1 MNNQIFK
8 NIFLVLLS
16 FAIFLGVTRA
26 SMIITDI
33 FLKGS
38 FKYTWYIGNHIIQ
51 SIIVLVIIGIF
62 RVFNKDIDFG
72 LKKDESKQTKSYLI
86 RFMLVFMILT
96 ILIYAIIIIIYG
108 WQDYIGFPLTKSN
121 VIQYLVFEG
130 VVVGIG
136 EELLFRA
143 LIYSILYQGFAKKI
157 HIGKKVSL
165 SYAVIL
171 SALIFSIAH
180 INLFDFSFDIFQL
193 FMAFVLGVFYGW
205 LLENT
210 KSIIGPILAHN
221 LSDLWMSLLFI
232 LCALMV

>member
-1 MNNQIFK
+1 M
-8 NIFLVLLS
+8 FLVLLC
-16 FAIFLGVTRA
+16 FAIFLGVTRT

-38 FKYTWYIGNHIIQ
+38 FKYTWYIGNHMIQ
-51 SIIVLVIIGIF
+51 SIIVLAIIGIIRMF
-62 RVFNKDIDFG
+62 KKDISFG
-72 LKKDESKQTKSYLI
+72 LKRDESKKTKSYLI
-86 RFMLVFMILT
+86 RFMSVFMFST
-96 ILIYAIIIIIYG
+96 ILIYGVIVILNG
-108 WQDYIGFPLTKSN
+108 WQDYLGFQLTKSN
-121 VIQYLVFEG
+121 VFQYLVFEG

-136 EELLFRA
+136 EELLFRG

-157 HIGKKVSL
+157 NIGKKIKI
-165 SYAVIL
+165 SYAVVL

-193 FMAFVLGVFYGW
+193 IMAFVLGVFYGW

-210 KSIIGPILAHN
+210 KSLIGPILAHN

-232 LCALMV
+232 FCALMV